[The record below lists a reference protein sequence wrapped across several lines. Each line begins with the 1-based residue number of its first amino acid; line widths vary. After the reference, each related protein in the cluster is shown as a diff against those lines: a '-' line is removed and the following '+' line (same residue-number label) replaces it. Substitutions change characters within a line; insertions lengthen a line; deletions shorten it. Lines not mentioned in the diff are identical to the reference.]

1 MAVAARIV
9 NNGQSCIAGKRFIIH
24 KGCYDEFLTGF
35 VEHFQGLRVG
45 DPCDPTIDVGPLS
58 SESARAALQQQV
70 ASAYAAGARVLCGGR
85 CIEGPGYF
93 FQPTVIAD
101 IPEQA
106 SIRREEVFG
115 PVALVYRVDDID
127 AAIALAN
134 DSPYGLASS
143 VWTEDPDEQRRFI
156 DELQVG
162 LTFVNAIV
170 ASDPRLPFGG
180 VKQSGYGRELGPQG
194 MLEFV
199 NAKTVYVR

>member
-1 MAVAARIV
+1 
-9 NNGQSCIAGKRFIIH
+9 
-24 KGCYDEFLTGF
+24 
-35 VEHFQGLRVG
+35 
-45 DPCDPTIDVGPLS
+45 VGPLS